1 MAMLLRAVL
10 ILISG
15 FTCVAASGASNKAL
29 DTVNRAVEAMGGE
42 NALRQVKTVVLNVRA
57 QHWEP
62 QSNYQAG
69 GDAKPTGESS
79 IVIARDFGSKAARV
93 DWDRTKVGGGGVNFK
108 YSEIYSD
115 GVGIVDGVNTGV
127 NNRTPQSLKTNQH
140 TMSGIRLASFL
151 REQQRASPLLV
162 LDMKSDPKALT
173 ALPDQTVGGK
183 KLPAVRY
190 DVSRYTFTVMFDP
203 ATGLPA
209 RVRSLD
215 TEPIRG
221 DLNYDLILSDW
232 RPVNGV
238 QFAHQLAWELDGK
251 PTGKAD
257 VSKVVVN
264 AAIPAE
270 RFAISPEARARRILP
285 AMGNVP
291 YQWVERRVLWGAFR
305 DTDELSFDPEK
316 SPGLTLVDIAPGVSM
331 SQGGSHNNMFVEMN
345 KYLIAY
351 DAPIS
356 EMQSRWAIDA
366 AKAKYKKPVKYLI
379 MSHHHWDHANGAR
392 TFVAEGATVIVGKG
406 SKDHFAR
413 MFSAKHTAIPDE
425 LAAKPRK
432 ATIIEVADKHIISDG
447 KRQVGAYYIEHSHS
461 TGTLIAYIPDAKLG
475 FVTDIWSPGRDPLP
489 KKAGQ
494 GHIEL
499 VRGVRQHNLDIE
511 RFAAGHGS
519 TGVFRDL
526 VAIVE
531 QTAPR
536 SSLAPL
542 ELATRVRP

>member
-1 MAMLLRAVL
+1 MNTPVSLLFVAVFSL
-10 ILISG
+10 IAGSAG
-15 FTCVAASGASNKAL
+15 AASSKAL
-29 DTVNRAVEAMGGE
+29 DAVDRAMQAMGGE
-42 NALRQVKTVVLNVRA
+42 RALVQVRSVVMNLHA

-69 GDAKPTGESS
+69 GDAKPTGESR
-79 IVIARDFGSKAARV
+79 IVIARDFGSKAVRL
-93 DWDRTKVGGGGVNFK
+93 DWDRTKVGAGNANLK

-115 GVGIVDGVNTGV
+115 GVGIVDGADTGT

-140 TMSGIRLASFL
+140 TMSGIRLATFL

-162 LDMKSDPKALT
+162 LDMKSDPTALT

-183 KLPAVRY
+183 KLRAVRY

-209 RVRSLD
+209 RVRSVD

-221 DLNYDLILSDW
+221 DVVYDLVFSDW
-232 RPVNGV
+232 RAVNGV
-238 QFAHQLAWELDGK
+238 QFAHQLVWEVDGK
-251 PTGKAD
+251 QTGKAE
-257 VSKVVVN
+257 VNKVAVN
-264 AAIPAE
+264 AAIPAD
-270 RFAISPEARARRILP
+270 RFAIPAEARARRIQP
-285 AMGNVP
+285 AMGHVP
-291 YQWVERRVLWGAFR
+291 YQWVGRRVLWGSFR
-305 DTDELSFDPEK
+305 DTDEISFDPEK
-316 SPGLTLVDIAPGVSM
+316 TSGLTLVDIAPGVSM
-331 SQGGSHNNMFVEMN
+331 SQGGSHNNMFVEMD
-345 KYLIAY
+345 KYVVAY
-351 DAPIS
+351 DAPIH
-356 EMQSRWAIDA
+356 ELQSRWAIDA

-413 MFSAKHTAIPDE
+413 MFSAPHTVIPDE
-425 LAAKPRK
+425 LARKPRK
-432 ATIIEVADKHIISDG
+432 AAIIEVSDKYVITDG

-461 TGTLIAYIPDAKLG
+461 TGTLIAYIPDARLG

-489 KKAGQ
+489 KKASQ

-499 VRGVRQHNLDIE
+499 VKGVRQHNLDIE
-511 RFAAGHGS
+511 RFAGGHGS
-519 TGVFRDL
+519 IGVYRDL
-526 VAIVE
+526 VALVE

-536 SSLAPL
+536 SGLAPVR
-542 ELATRVRP
+542 LAERNRP

>member
-1 MAMLLRAVL
+1 MKTSLRLLSATLFSIIATSAM
-10 ILISG
+10 
-15 FTCVAASGASNKAL
+15 AASAQNPV
-29 DTVNRAVEAMGGE
+29 TRAVEAMGGE
-42 NALRQVKTVVLNVRA
+42 NALRQVRTVVMNARA

-69 GDAKPTGESS
+69 GDTRPTGDSN
-79 IVIARDFGSKAARV
+79 IVIARDFGAKAARV
-93 DWDRTKVGGGGVNFK
+93 DWDRTKVGGGGVSFK

-115 GVGIVDGVNTGV
+115 GVGIVDGVDTGT

-162 LDMKSDPKALT
+162 LDMKSDPTAVT

-183 KLPAVRY
+183 KLRAVRY

-209 RVRSLD
+209 RVRSID

-221 DLNYDLILSDW
+221 DLNYDLVLSDW

-238 QFAHQLAWELDGK
+238 QFAHQLTWELDGK
-251 PTGKAD
+251 ATGKAD
-257 VSKVVVN
+257 ISKVAVN

-285 AMGNVP
+285 AMGHVP
-291 YQWVERRVLWGAFR
+291 YQWVGRRVLWGSFR
-305 DTDELSFDPEK
+305 DTDELSFDPDK
-316 SPGLTLVDIAPGVSM
+316 VSGLTLVDIAPGVSM
-331 SQGGSHNNMFVEMN
+331 SQGGSHNNMFVEMD
-345 KYLIAY
+345 KYVIAY
-351 DAPIS
+351 DAPIN

-379 MSHHHWDHANGAR
+379 MSHHHWDHANGTR

-413 MFSAKHTAIPDE
+413 MFSAKHTVIPDE

-432 ATIIEVADKHIISDG
+432 AAIIEVSDKYIISDG

-461 TGTLIAYIPDAKLG
+461 TGTLIAYIPDARLG

-489 KKAGQ
+489 KKASQGQ
-494 GHIEL
+494 IEL
-499 VRGVRQHNLDIE
+499 VRGVRQHKLDIE
-511 RFAAGHGS
+511 RFAGGHGS
-519 TGVFRDL
+519 TGVYRDL
-526 VAIVE
+526 VALVE

-536 SSLAPL
+536 SGLAPVR
-542 ELATRVRP
+542 LAERNRP